1 MFSSCFLEKSQKAGG
16 DKRGTRLCGETYCLT
31 NGLVSARTGPL
42 PDLHVRSSLLPFHN
56 SQLAKE
62 LLRIRGLPYEYLS
75 HELWPQCT
83 TADQDTHLFKN

>member
-1 MFSSCFLEKSQKAGG
+1 MFPGKHQKPGG
-16 DKRGTRLCGETYCLT
+16 DKRGTRLCEETLLSDKWAHECTHCTTSRLT
-31 NGLVSARTGPL
+31 RKTQ
-42 PDLHVRSSLLPFHN
+42 LLPFHN

-83 TADQDTHLFKN
+83 TADQGTHLFKN